1 MTVRRNNVNKHYSL
15 IFVAIAGLLLAQDA
29 TKTTV
34 AVIDF
39 EAEGLSEVDASILT
53 NRFRSELV
61 NTQAF
66 FVLERGQ
73 MDDILKEVGF
83 QNSGCTSSECMIEI
97 GKLLN
102 VQKMIG
108 GSLGKLGSVYTI
120 DLRLID
126 VQTGRIDKTI
136 TEDHSGDLTDLL
148 QVMKSVAMRFAALE
162 TRQASSVKISSM
174 GSLQIV
180 TRPSGAEIYLNDRK
194 VGETPFKGEQMKTG
208 EYRLRITKDDYQDYE
223 TTIAILENKLTEV
236 NQDLVAIYE
245 LYVVSDPENATV
257 FINDNE
263 IGKTPVT
270 KKLPRGSYK
279 VKISKPNFTD
289 WTKQFNLNRSGK
301 ITAKLE
307 LTPEYLARIRQTKEN
322 AEEPVVEQEKGGGG
336 NTWLWIGA
344 GTVVAS
350 GVAYLILHSKEE
362 PPSIESLPA
371 PPARPSQ

>member
-1 MTVRRNNVNKHYSL
+1 VNKSYL
-15 IFVAIAGLLLAQDA
+15 IFSILIAGLVSAQNV

-39 EAEGLSEVDASILT
+39 EAEGISQVDASILT

-66 FVLERGQ
+66 SILERGQ
-73 MDDILKEVGF
+73 MDDILHEVGF

-162 TRQASSVKISSM
+162 TQQTSPVRISSM

-180 TRPSGAEIYLNDRK
+180 TEPAGAEIYLNERK
-194 VGETPFKGEQMKTG
+194 IGETPFKGEQIKAG
-208 EYRLRITKDDYQDYE
+208 EYRLRITKEDYQDYE

-236 NQDLVAIYE
+236 SQNLAAIFE

-257 FINDNE
+257 FIDNKE
-263 IGKTPVT
+263 VGKTPVT
-270 KKLPRGSYK
+270 KKLPQGSYV
-279 VKISKPNFTD
+279 VKISKPNFIE
-289 WTKQFNLNRSGK
+289 WTKQFNLTRSGK

-307 LTPEYLARIRQTKEN
+307 LTPEYLARMRQTKEN
-322 AEEPVVEQEKGGGG
+322 AEEPVVEQAKRGGG

-344 GTVVAS
+344 GAVVA
-350 GVAYLILHSKEE
+350 GGAAYLILHSKEE
-362 PPSIESLPA
+362 PPSMESLPD